1 MPVFLVILVLFLTV
15 VAKWMSSK
23 SGGQILRMPPGP
35 WKLPII
41 GNLHQL
47 IGVSMYHHKFTNLAK
62 IHGPIVHL
70 QICEISAVLI
80 SSPELAEHVLR
91 TNELNFAQR
100 PQLLDEDIIPYK
112 GSSLIFSPYNE
123 YWKHIRRIT
132 MSDLLGLK
140 RVQTFK
146 FVREAEVENLVE
158 TIYGCAG
165 NVFNLSK
172 HFYTLSN
179 NIITKSVLGN
189 KSIHQE
195 EFRNALDEMTSL
207 TGNVR
212 VHDLFP
218 SLKFLHFVT
227 WKRVALRR
235 VFKRLDKIL
244 DAIID
249 EHKAV
254 NQSRSEEKDLLD
266 LLLNV
271 YGCNNSSSGLTIDNI
286 KNYVL
291 DIFAGGSKPTRAI
304 LEWTMSELLKNPRTM
319 EKAQAEV
326 RSSVEGKGKVE
337 EVDTQSLPYLNSIIK
352 ETFRLHMPGPLIP
365 REARENCKI
374 SGYDIPMKT
383 RIFVNQWAMSRD
395 PKYWSN
401 AESFDPERFLMSSTD
416 NIHGME
422 YIPFGAGRRICPGE
436 SFALVF
442 IRLALFQLL
451 LHFDWKL
458 PNGIGPLELDMSESY
473 DITTRRKI
481 DLYVVAVP
489 VHGTVMPNSNA
500 SCKNASQ
507 PST

>member
-1 MPVFLVILVLFLTV
+1 MFISLQIFSLPPFFMILIVFLTV

-23 SGGQILRMPPGP
+23 SGGGSLRMPPGP

-62 IHGPIVHL
+62 SHGPIVHL

-80 SSPELAEHVLR
+80 SSPELADHVLR

-132 MSDLLGLK
+132 MSDLLGVK
-140 RVQTFK
+140 RIQTFR
-146 FVREAEVENLVE
+146 FVRESEVGNLVE

-165 NVFNLSK
+165 NVLINLSD

-179 NIITKSVLGN
+179 NIITRSVLGN
-189 KSIHQE
+189 KSVYQV
-195 EFRNALDEMTSL
+195 EFRNALDEMTRL
-207 TGNVR
+207 TGNVG

-218 SLKFLHFVT
+218 SLKLLHFVT

-254 NQSRSEEKDLLD
+254 NQSRPEEKDLLG

-271 YGCNNSSSGLTIDNI
+271 YYGSNDSSSGLTIDNI

-291 DIFAGGSKPTRAI
+291 VCALRYVFSKT
-304 LEWTMSELLKNPRTM
+304 LLTSP
-319 EKAQAEV
+319 
-326 RSSVEGKGKVE
+326 SVSAK
-337 EVDTQSLPYLNSIIK
+337 
-352 ETFRLHMPGPLIP
+352 
-365 REARENCKI
+365 
-374 SGYDIPMKT
+374 
-383 RIFVNQWAMSRD
+383 
-395 PKYWSN
+395 
-401 AESFDPERFLMSSTD
+401 
-416 NIHGME
+416 
-422 YIPFGAGRRICPGE
+422 
-436 SFALVF
+436 
-442 IRLALFQLL
+442 
-451 LHFDWKL
+451 
-458 PNGIGPLELDMSESY
+458 
-473 DITTRRKI
+473 
-481 DLYVVAVP
+481 
-489 VHGTVMPNSNA
+489 
-500 SCKNASQ
+500 
-507 PST
+507 